1 MKTYIAIGYLL
12 QDLRAAYAAGL
23 HAIKLANKLDKK
35 WRSRVFSQMN
45 RIRAEIKRYESQIN
59 DGFTVITYSG
69 CIVSKYKDVK

>member
-23 HAIKLANKLDKK
+23 RAMKLANKLDKK

-45 RIRAEIKRYESQIN
+45 RIRAEIKRYESQIH
-59 DGFTVITYSG
+59 DGFAVITYSG

>member
-23 HAIKLANKLDKK
+23 RAMKLATKLDKK
-35 WRSRVFSQMN
+35 WRLRVFSQMN
-45 RIRAEIKRYESQIN
+45 CIRAEIKRYESQIH

-69 CIVSKYKDVK
+69 CIVSKYKDAK